1 LIGVRVLV
9 AEIVDGEELRN
20 ERAGTAAFATP
31 ALESAS
37 ETTAVKPDARRSE
50 RTVGT
55 ESLPFSEAR

>member
-1 LIGVRVLV
+1 
-9 AEIVDGEELRN
+9 VDGEELRN